1 MILKLSDY
9 RQDIV
14 KPLTKGELHNLEK
27 RIDELHNIID
37 CCIDSDY
44 DIIESCENKL
54 DWIID
59 ILEGKTDYDTFQK
72 NKQIS

>member
-1 MILKLSDY
+1 MILKLADY
-9 RQDIV
+9 RQNTV
-14 KPLTKGELHNLEK
+14 TSLTKGKLYHLEK

-37 CCIDSDY
+37 CCNDSDY
-44 DIIESCENKL
+44 DVLESCENEL